1 MFIKLTRW
9 AASYLSR
16 THLDTIY
23 INSALMKAFY
33 PQTRTVCREEAHLKM
48 LVKDR
53 PSETYT
59 CIWLGD
65 GGDDSIETVT
75 ETPEQIL
82 ALIGETPHA

>member
-9 AASYLSR
+9 AASYLSQA
-16 THLDTIY
+16 HHDSIY
-23 INSALMKAFY
+23 VNSALMKAFY

-48 LVKDR
+48 PVKDR

-65 GGDDSIETVT
+65 DEDTGIETVV

-82 ALIGETPHA
+82 ALIGETPNA